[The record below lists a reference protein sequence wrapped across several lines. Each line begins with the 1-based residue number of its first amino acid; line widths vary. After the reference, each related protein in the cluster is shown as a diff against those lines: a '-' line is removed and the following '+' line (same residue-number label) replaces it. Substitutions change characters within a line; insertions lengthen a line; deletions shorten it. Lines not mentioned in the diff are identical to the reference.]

1 MKKDIQ
7 RANTLLEALPYIR
20 KFNLKTI
27 VFKYGGSIGSKD
39 FSNFARDLV
48 LMKLVGVN
56 PIVVHGGGT
65 EITKALD
72 ANGIKTEFVDGLRVT
87 CDETIRIIEMVLVK
101 KINKEIVS
109 KINTHGGSSVGV
121 SGKENGLLKVKKI
134 KLLRKGI
141 DLGRVGEIVRVN
153 TKFIVGLQ
161 KKGHIPVIA
170 PIGCSNK
177 GITYNINA
185 DHAASKIAAALKA
198 EKLIILTDVPGIKG
212 EDNKLIS
219 SLSKKSANLLIRKGI
234 IAKGMVPKVQ
244 CLIDALTEGV
254 NKTHIIDG
262 RIAHAAILEIFT
274 DSGIGTEILL

>member
-56 PIVVHGGGT
+56 PIVVHGGGA

-219 SLSKKSANLLIRKGI
+219 SLSKKSANLLIRKGV

>member
-1 MKKDIQ
+1 M
-7 RANTLLEALPYIR
+7 
-20 KFNLKTI
+20 
-27 VFKYGGSIGSKD
+27 
-39 FSNFARDLV
+39 
-48 LMKLVGVN
+48 
-56 PIVVHGGGT
+56 
-65 EITKALD
+65 
-72 ANGIKTEFVDGLRVT
+72 
-87 CDETIRIIEMVLVK
+87 VK

-153 TKFIVGLQ
+153 TKF
-161 KKGHIPVIA
+161 
-170 PIGCSNK
+170 
-177 GITYNINA
+177 
-185 DHAASKIAAALKA
+185 
-198 EKLIILTDVPGIKG
+198 IILTDVPGIKG

>member
-219 SLSKKSANLLIRKGI
+219 SLSKKSANLLIRKGV